1 MHTIKGSSAMMFF
14 DNISTLAH
22 SIEDLFFFIRDEKPK
37 IIDYHSLSDL
47 LLQTIDFI
55 KIEINKIKEGHSAD
69 GDTEGLIALVSKN
82 LERLKQKNSISNLA
96 PGNEIDM
103 GKEQQYS
110 VGKKNGVV
118 HHSKNA
124 FEATIF
130 FEDGCQMENIRAYVI
145 VHNLKNITEEL
156 FYIPEDIAYNNDS
169 VSQIREEGFKIL
181 LKQIKAMRKSTSFFW
196 KLCFLKILNLKG

>member
-1 MHTIKGSSAMMFF
+1 MSDDYSRESMLDMYIFETLELIEQLEQLILYCEENKNYNEDTINEIFRIMHTIKGSSAMMFF

-103 GKEQQYS
+103 ERT
-110 VGKKNGVV
+110 
-118 HHSKNA
+118 
-124 FEATIF
+124 TIF
-130 FEDGCQMENIRAYVI
+130 CR
-145 VHNLKNITEEL
+145 
-156 FYIPEDIAYNNDS
+156 
-169 VSQIREEGFKIL
+169 
-181 LKQIKAMRKSTSFFW
+181 
-196 KLCFLKILNLKG
+196 